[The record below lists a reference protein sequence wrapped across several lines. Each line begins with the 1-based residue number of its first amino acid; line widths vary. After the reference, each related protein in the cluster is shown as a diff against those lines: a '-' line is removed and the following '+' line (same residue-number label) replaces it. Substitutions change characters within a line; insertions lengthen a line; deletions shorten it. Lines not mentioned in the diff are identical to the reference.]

1 MCMEF
6 MVAEWGYL
14 PKEAACNVAYTVIY
28 YNQAATKLG
37 WCLLIRIVA
46 TATLYYGSHKH
57 SIVVATSLEDK
68 KFKKFKFK
76 W

>member
-6 MVAEWGYL
+6 MVAEWGHL

-37 WCLLIRIVA
+37 WCLLI
-46 TATLYYGSHKH
+46 
-57 SIVVATSLEDK
+57 
-68 KFKKFKFK
+68 
-76 W
+76 

>member
-1 MCMEF
+1 

-76 W
+76 